1 MIIKNLLIYGG
12 IWCGSVVI
20 LGLIAKA
27 TYYVFMLGWNAL

>member
-1 MIIKNLLIYGG
+1 MIIKNVLIYVG
-12 IWCGSVVI
+12 IWCASLVI